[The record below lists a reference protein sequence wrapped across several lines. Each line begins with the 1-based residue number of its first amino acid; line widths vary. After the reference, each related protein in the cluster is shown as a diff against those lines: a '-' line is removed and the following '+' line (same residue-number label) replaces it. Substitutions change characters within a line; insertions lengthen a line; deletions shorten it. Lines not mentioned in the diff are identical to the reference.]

1 VPAPP
6 YGSRGAGEDG
16 NLGRRGG
23 GSGSLTFTSLTAS
36 NQWLVPPAAGFGF
49 GGAAGRPGFPVPG
62 NPCPDGFC
70 AVGGTAFA
78 ASFSFLAFCTHSGQV
93 TSFALADWNHLP
105 QVVQRILILLMR
117 GLPCN
122 IEILLARILRQGD
135 CVGMHLP
142 VYHRVQL
149 IQRAW
154 GAEIPR
160 ERLALVRDLCYN
172 RAREYVYSKN
182 RRWPV
187 GYPHHR
193 GSCQQR
199 GIAVRGNEPAS
210 SKRASAPCRAASCGF
225 FSLRHCCSMLN

>member
-62 NPCPDGFC
+62 NPWPDGFC

-122 IEILLARILRQGD
+122 IEILLARMLCQGD

-149 IQRAW
+149 IHCACAQRFPGKGATWRYLRWACVCAICGIMEISVVCLFKEQEVARWLPSSPCFTPAAW
-154 GAEIPR
+154 
-160 ERLALVRDLCYN
+160 
-172 RAREYVYSKN
+172 
-182 RRWPV
+182 
-187 GYPHHR
+187 H
-193 GSCQQR
+193 SCPGQ
-199 GIAVRGNEPAS
+199 
-210 SKRASAPCRAASCGF
+210 
-225 FSLRHCCSMLN
+225 